1 MDLEEEHDR
10 SKMFFLFHPTS
21 DTGYQYQQALQ
32 LGTLN
37 LITWLRWCPASF
49 STEKFLFFLS
59 VILEGES
66 LSPHSKERELSST
79 SWREAY
85 KDVWVR
91 VGASFSLTEEEI
103 QAVFSGEDG
112 MKSVMK
118 RAYAEGRF
126 RMDGESYIP
135 QPVVEDMNQRYGY
148 TFDTI
153 DYECNL

>member
-85 KDVWVR
+85 KDVCGHV
-91 VGASFSLTEEEI
+91 
-103 QAVFSGEDG
+103 
-112 MKSVMK
+112 
-118 RAYAEGRF
+118 
-126 RMDGESYIP
+126 
-135 QPVVEDMNQRYGY
+135 
-148 TFDTI
+148 
-153 DYECNL
+153 

>member
-59 VILEGES
+59 VILEGEFND
-66 LSPHSKERELSST
+66 SP
-79 SWREAY
+79 
-85 KDVWVR
+85 
-91 VGASFSLTEEEI
+91 
-103 QAVFSGEDG
+103 
-112 MKSVMK
+112 
-118 RAYAEGRF
+118 
-126 RMDGESYIP
+126 
-135 QPVVEDMNQRYGY
+135 
-148 TFDTI
+148 
-153 DYECNL
+153 